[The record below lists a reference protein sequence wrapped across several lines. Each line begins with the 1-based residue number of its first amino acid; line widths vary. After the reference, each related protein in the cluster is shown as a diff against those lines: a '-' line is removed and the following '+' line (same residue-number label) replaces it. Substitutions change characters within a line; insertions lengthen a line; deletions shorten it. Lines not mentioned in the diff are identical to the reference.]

1 MIVAAVVASIGTS
14 KAGWHLA
21 VDLPIVP
28 ADKRALELTLE
39 ASTRPVVAC
48 NLPGGDYELQ
58 PRVAGTT
65 YTYLCPPRGQ
75 FVGPIQITGRSNGGG
90 GLFCNDGPPKPPPD
104 QFLRVKQ
111 LVPVDTWM
119 IEATREVPFAREQYD
134 DNYGGTQI
142 DVRAPSGQVIVT
154 LDAPELG
161 VPSISPSQDGVTFN
175 ITARYRDP
183 EKRPLDVIVHA
194 RVYGTGPKP
203 DDGAVTI
210 EGR

>member
-1 MIVAAVVASIGTS
+1 MIVAAVMASIGTS

-39 ASTRPVVAC
+39 ASTRPWVTC
-48 NLPGGDYELQ
+48 NLPDGDYQLQ
-58 PRVAGTT
+58 PRVSGTT

-104 QFLRVKQ
+104 QFLHVTQ

-119 IEATREVPFAREQYD
+119 IEATREVPFTREPYD
-134 DNYGGTQI
+134 ENYGATQI
-142 DVRAPSGQVIVT
+142 DVVAPSGQAIVT
-154 LDAPELG
+154 IEAPELG
-161 VPSISPSQDGVTFN
+161 VPSISPSQDGGMFH

-183 EKRPLDVIVHA
+183 ARPQPMVIVHA